1 MNFGSEIGDQSSV
14 VELCD
19 RREQVFGTVCGEHVI
34 MEHINNIALLTRFL
48 KPL

>member
-14 VELCD
+14 VELCY

-34 MEHINNIALLTRFL
+34 MDFKHVNNIALLT
-48 KPL
+48 